1 MPFLSP
7 QRRAAG
13 GAAALLAPSPTPL
26 SARLL
31 ATLLAALLSAPFCAT
46 AAAPSPQEILRQV
59 DRYRL
64 PLNSFEASVRIVP
77 VQGGVEQEAGT
88 YIVRGANHNQALVE
102 ATSVEQRGQKF
113 LTTDSGIFFY
123 APRTRRAI
131 RLTPLQT
138 LRGKA
143 SIGDLARISFE
154 NDYEVALAETAQP
167 GCPADSC
174 VALAL
179 SSKNEAAT
187 YTRITLLVGRQR
199 GQYVPLKAMLYVASG
214 KLLKLAVFDAAS
226 GGLPPTTH
234 YSDPQQTADET
245 RVVFEKIRAV
255 DFPASTFNPRSLEQ

>member
-1 MPFLSP
+1 MPFLP
-7 QRRAAG
+7 PRRRAVA
-13 GAAALLAPSPTPL
+13 GAATVTLLAP
-26 SARLL
+26 
-31 ATLLAALLSAPFCAT
+31 LLAALLAAPLCAT
-46 AAAPSPQEILRQV
+46 AAAAPSPQEILRQV

-64 PLNSFEASVRIVP
+64 PLNSFEAWVRIVP

-154 NDYEVALAETAQP
+154 NDYEVALAEAAQP

-179 SSKNEAAT
+179 RSKNEAAT

-199 GQYVPLKAMLYVASG
+199 GQFVPLRAMLYVASG
-214 KLLKLAVFDAAS
+214 KLLKLAVFDPAS